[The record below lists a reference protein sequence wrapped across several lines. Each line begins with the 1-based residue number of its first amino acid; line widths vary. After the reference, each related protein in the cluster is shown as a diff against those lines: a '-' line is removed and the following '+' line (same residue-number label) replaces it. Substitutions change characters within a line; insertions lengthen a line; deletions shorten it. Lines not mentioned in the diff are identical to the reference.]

1 MTIQYS
7 TVKWFDAKKGY
18 GFINHPD
25 GGDDV
30 FIHYSQIES
39 DDDFKTLRTGQSVQF
54 EMNDGPK
61 GLHAVNVQ
69 ALDDGQSDSTA
80 DVSDEPSHMQTA
92 TDAGHT
98 DRVPAS
104 PSTAEPA
111 PSDPEPA
118 GATAEHSKSDFVDYG
133 DSDYDDSDYDDS
145 DYDDLDDDYG
155 TGSEYGDSDYGD
167 TGYDE
172 GDLV

>member
-1 MTIQYS
+1 MTTQYS

-25 GGDDV
+25 GGDDI

-69 ALDDGQSDSTA
+69 ALDDGQSDSA
-80 DVSDEPSHMQTA
+80 DVSGEPSHAQTMTA
-92 TDAGHT
+92 DSA
-98 DRVPAS
+98 PADS
-104 PSTAEPA
+104 APADSA
-111 PSDPEPA
+111 PSDRTPSDPTPADPTPA
-118 GATAEHSKSDFVDYG
+118 GEAADYSE
-133 DSDYDDSDYDDS
+133 SDYSESDYSES
-145 DYDDLDDDYG
+145 DYDDLDD
-155 TGSEYGDSDYGD
+155 EYGMESDYGE

>member
-1 MTIQYS
+1 MTTQYS

-39 DDDFKTLRTGQSVQF
+39 EDDFKTLRTGQSVQF

-69 ALDDGQSDSTA
+69 ALDDGESDSADDSVDGSDERSHTQAATA
-80 DVSDEPSHMQTA
+80 DS
-92 TDAGHT
+92 GHV
-98 DRVPAS
+98 DRAPAS
-104 PSTAEPA
+104 PSTADPA
-111 PSDPEPA
+111 PSEPTPA
-118 GATAEHSKSDFVDYG
+118 GATAEYSESDYGESDYG
-133 DSDYDDSDYDDS
+133 DADYE
-145 DYDDLDDDYG
+145 DLDDDYG
-155 TGSEYGDSDYGD
+155 MDSEYGD